1 MSYEIKTQLPDPHTF
16 TDSFNYHCSG
26 KWFAGIALLMGI
38 LGLAM
43 GNLSNELPQWN
54 TLYLIILC
62 CVYLFVPARIYM
74 KGYYWFFINSWLV
87 GFATV
92 LLFAYVTTLNLFRL
106 ELYINNFSIYIY
118 SIILIISILEFFEK
132 RKKIIIYKNIISNS
146 IGNHNFYIQN
156 WLKELEKSEAY
167 QGMSFALWIGLA
179 IFGVVILVGAI
190 FGSGLMTAKFLL
202 DNGFDIVVELVIG
215 FGMFAFS
222 MVVLSRFIHETLK
235 LIAAYQVKKELTQE

>member
-1 MSYEIKTQLPDPHTF
+1 MSYKIKTQLPDPHTF

-26 KWFAGIALLMGI
+26 KWFAGIVLLMGV

-156 WLKELEKSEAY
+156 WLKDLEKSEAY

>member
-1 MSYEIKTQLPDPHTF
+1 MSYKIKTQLPDPHTF

-26 KWFAGIALLMGI
+26 KWFAGIALLMGV

-132 RKKIIIYKNIISNS
+132 RKKIITYKNIISNS

-156 WLKELEKSEAY
+156 WLKYLEKSEAY

>member
-1 MSYEIKTQLPDPHTF
+1 MSYKIKTQLPDPHTF

-26 KWFAGIALLMGI
+26 KWFAGIVLLMGV

-132 RKKIIIYKNIISNS
+132 RKKIIVYKNIISNS

-156 WLKELEKSEAY
+156 WLKDLEKSEAY

>member
-1 MSYEIKTQLPDPHTF
+1 MSYKIKTQLPDPHTF

-26 KWFAGIALLMGI
+26 KWFAGIALLMGV

-92 LLFAYVTTLNLFRL
+92 LLFTYVTTLNLFRL

-156 WLKELEKSEAY
+156 WLKDLEKSEAY

>member
-1 MSYEIKTQLPDPHTF
+1 MSYKIKTQLPDPHTF

-26 KWFAGIALLMGI
+26 KWFAGIALLMGV

-43 GNLSNELPQWN
+43 GNLLNELPQWN

-62 CVYLFVPARIYM
+62 CVYLFVPALIYM

>member
-1 MSYEIKTQLPDPHTF
+1 MSYKIKTQLPDPNTF
-16 TDSFNYHCSG
+16 ADSLNYHCSG
-26 KWFAGIALLMGI
+26 KWFAGIALLMGV

-62 CVYLFVPARIYM
+62 CVYLFMPARIYM

-92 LLFAYVTTLNLFRL
+92 LLCAYITILNLFRL
-106 ELYINNFSIYIY
+106 ELYINNSSIYIY
-118 SIILIISILEFFEK
+118 SIILIISILELFEK
-132 RKKIIIYKNIISNS
+132 RKKIIIYKNIIINS
-146 IGNHNFYIQN
+146 IINHTFHIQN
-156 WLKELEKSEAY
+156 WLEELEKREVY
-167 QGMSFALWIGLA
+167 QGMSFALWIALFV
-179 IFGVVILVGAI
+179 FGMVILVGTI
-190 FGSGLMTAKFLL
+190 FGGGLMTAKVLL
-202 DNGFDIVVELVIG
+202 DNGFDIVVEVVIG

>member
-1 MSYEIKTQLPDPHTF
+1 MSYKIKTQLPDPHTF

-26 KWFAGIALLMGI
+26 KWFAGIALLMGV

-156 WLKELEKSEAY
+156 WLKDLEKSEAY

>member
-1 MSYEIKTQLPDPHTF
+1 MSYKIKTQLPDPHTF

-26 KWFAGIALLMGI
+26 KWFAGIVLLMGV

-156 WLKELEKSEAY
+156 WLKDLEKSEAY

-190 FGSGLMTAKFLL
+190 FGSGLMTAKLLL

>member
-1 MSYEIKTQLPDPHTF
+1 MR
-16 TDSFNYHCSG
+16 
-26 KWFAGIALLMGI
+26 
-38 LGLAM
+38 LA
-43 GNLSNELPQWN
+43 
-54 TLYLIILC
+54 
-62 CVYLFVPARIYM
+62 
-74 KGYYWFFINSWLV
+74 YYWFFINSWLV

-156 WLKELEKSEAY
+156 WLKDLEKSEAY